1 MTTSTLKE
9 AGRIT
14 ADTLALAAKE
24 GVQRA
29 LAARSSMTELTPE
42 QTQQVS
48 GAISA
53 GIVSPT
59 PTLTLRPP
67 IIYGLYYPIN
77 PTTLGAQTLSKTIA

>member
-1 MTTSTLKE
+1 MITSTLKE

-29 LAARSSMTELTPE
+29 LAARANMTELTPK

-53 GIVSPT
+53 GVVSPA
-59 PTLTLRPP
+59 PTLILRPP
-67 IIYGLYYPIN
+67 IIYGLYYPLN
-77 PTTLGAQTLSKTIA
+77 PITLGAQTLSKTLA

>member
-42 QTQQVS
+42 QTQQVG
-48 GAISA
+48 GALSA
-53 GIVSPT
+53 GVASLSPT
-59 PTLTLRPP
+59 LILRPP
-67 IIYGLYYPIN
+67 IIYGLYYPFN
-77 PTTLGAQTLSKTIA
+77 PTTLGAQTLGKALA